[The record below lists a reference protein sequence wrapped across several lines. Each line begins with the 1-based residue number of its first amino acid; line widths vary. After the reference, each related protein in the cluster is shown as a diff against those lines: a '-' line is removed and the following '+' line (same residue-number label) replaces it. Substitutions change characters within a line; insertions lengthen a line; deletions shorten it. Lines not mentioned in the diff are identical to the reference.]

1 MNKENSNF
9 EDLCDSVLNWAY
21 ERNIIKGSSSKDQT
35 LKLVSEVG
43 ELADAINKGDEIK
56 IKDGIGDILVCL
68 INLAEQEDTSVKA
81 CLAIAYDEIKDRKGI
96 MHNCAFIKESD
107 PLYTSILKKTHDDFG
122 ENHD

>member
-21 ERNIIKGSSSKDQT
+21 ERNIIKGSSPKDQT
-35 LKLVSEVG
+35 LKMVSEVG
-43 ELADAINKGDEIK
+43 ELADAINKGDKIK

-96 MHNCAFIKESD
+96 MHNCVFIKESD
-107 PLYTSILKKTHDDFG
+107 PLYTSIFKKTHDVRG
-122 ENHD
+122 